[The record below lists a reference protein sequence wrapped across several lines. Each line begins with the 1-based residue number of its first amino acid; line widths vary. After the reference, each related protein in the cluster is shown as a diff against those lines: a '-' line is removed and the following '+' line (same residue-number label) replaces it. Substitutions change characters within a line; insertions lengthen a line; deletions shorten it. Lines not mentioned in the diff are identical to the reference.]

1 MARHFTLEEA
11 NAALEIVRPLVKEIL
26 ETRQRIVARRPD
38 VWPVLQAAIGNGGSR
53 AAGEMVNEFIHL
65 DALVRRLQATG
76 AELKDVNTGLVD
88 FLSVREGREV
98 YLCWQY
104 DEAEIRYWHE
114 LHTGFAGRQ
123 PL

>member
-11 NAALEIVRPLVKEIL
+11 NAALGVVRPLVKDIL
-26 ETRQRIVARRPD
+26 ETRQRIVTRRPD
-38 VWPVLQAAIGNGGSR
+38 VWPVLQAALGNGGSR

-76 AELKDVNTGLVD
+76 AELKDVNTGLID

-104 DEAEIRYWHE
+104 DEDEIRYWHE